1 MSNSS
6 LPIAAVCFLLYLV
19 EVLSGPYLMPPLEL
33 SRPVC
38 TKYTGKATFLTFQTN
53 CIGTVF
59 FFINLLHVLGVVNAH
74 SLLVHAFPLIF
85 ALSTFLTLAY
95 VVFFNFVVV
104 QACFADLTG
113 RRIIFIEIYMV
124 VCGFFFAVAVDTTR
138 WIILILPTGRGVT
151 SGKLKAGSYS

>member
-1 MSNSS
+1 
-6 LPIAAVCFLLYLV
+6 
-19 EVLSGPYLMPPLEL
+19 MPPLEL

-85 ALSTFLTLAY
+85 ALSTFLTLA
-95 VVFFNFVVV
+95 FVNGFV
-104 QACFADLTG
+104 QARF
-113 RRIIFIEIYMV
+113 
-124 VCGFFFAVAVDTTR
+124 VCQTA
-138 WIILILPTGRGVT
+138 
-151 SGKLKAGSYS
+151 